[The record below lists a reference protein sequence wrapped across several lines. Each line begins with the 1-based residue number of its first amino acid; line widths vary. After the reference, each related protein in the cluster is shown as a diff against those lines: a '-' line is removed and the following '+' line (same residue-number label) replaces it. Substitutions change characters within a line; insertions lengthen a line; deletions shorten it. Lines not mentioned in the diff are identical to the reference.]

1 MLVTEWVLLAEARR
15 NFGDKWHGVSDVETR
30 YRQREVDLWA
40 NERSRQLLQMRS
52 DVVRHMRRRLWEQG
66 FVEVET
72 PLLHPIA
79 GGATARPFV
88 THHNTFDTDFYLRV
102 APELY
107 LKRLV
112 VGGFDKVFE
121 IGRSFRNEGISPRHN
136 PEFTTLEL
144 YQAYADYND
153 TMVVFEE
160 LVAGLALDVLGT
172 TKLTYGGRDLDL
184 TTPWRRATMSELV
197 AEATGF
203 ALDVRSPRQ
212 ELVKVAT
219 EVGIE
224 VEAGWGPG
232 KILLEIYEKTTE
244 TGLWGPVFVIDY
256 PAEVSPLARRHRDGP
271 DLVERYEP
279 VVAGREL
286 GNGFTELI
294 DPDDQRARFEEQAAK
309 ARAGDDEE
317 SAVVDEDYLRALEY
331 GLPPTSGFGL
341 GVDRLLMLL
350 GDVANIR
357 EVIAFPTLRPDG
369 AERAVPSCRTASS
382 DLLKRRDLSSNL
394 SHGSL
399 TSRPQYWGCRRTV
412 VVRARAHQRVRGGHH
427 VSHSHRRSRSRRCPD
442 LRRRRHRRRVD
453 PHHGFHRDAD
463 GGHCAKL
470 PALQAKVQ
478 KVEAKVSTW
487 VPKAEAREA
496 KAKAAGHTKLADA
509 IANRITRVQ
518 NRESKVNARL
528 AKAQARAAPGGRAAA
543 ERRQLSGER
552 ESGHRRGRPCG
563 GRLAIPGRIRR
574 RRGRHEFR
582 PVDTR

>member
-1 MLVTEWVLLAEARR
+1 MSDPVVRDTPPPEIPYRFERTHETAAVVEAWSSLAPGEESGVTVGVAGRVLLLRDQGKAAFADLRDASGSLQLFARAAVTERYDEFVKLNLGDWIGARGEVVRTRRGELSVMVHQWTLLAEARR
-15 NFGDKWHGVSDVETR
+15 SFGDKWHGVSDIETR

-40 NERSRQLLQMRS
+40 NERSRRLLRMRS

-88 THHNTFDTDFYLRV
+88 THHHTFDTDFYLRV

-121 IGRSFRNEGISPRHN
+121 IGRSFRNEGVSPRHN

-144 YQAYADYND
+144 YQAYADYTD

-160 LVAGLALDVLGT
+160 LVAGLAMDVLGT
-172 TKLTYGGRDLDL
+172 TKLSYGGRDLDL

-203 ALDVRSPRQ
+203 TLDVRTPRA
-212 ELVKVAT
+212 ELAEVAA

-224 VEAGWGPG
+224 VDPAWGPG

-244 TGLWGPVFVIDY
+244 PELWGPVFVVDY

-271 DLVERYEP
+271 ELVERYEP

-294 DPDDQRARFEEQAAK
+294 DPEDQRARFEEQAAK
-309 ARAGDDEE
+309 ARAGDEEE

-341 GVDRLLMLL
+341 GVDRLLMLF
-350 GDVANIR
+350 GDAANIR
-357 EVIAFPTLRPDG
+357 EVIAFPTLRPD
-369 AERAVPSCRTASS
+369 
-382 DLLKRRDLSSNL
+382 
-394 SHGSL
+394 
-399 TSRPQYWGCRRTV
+399 
-412 VVRARAHQRVRGGHH
+412 RG
-427 VSHSHRRSRSRRCPD
+427 
-442 LRRRRHRRRVD
+442 
-453 PHHGFHRDAD
+453 
-463 GGHCAKL
+463 
-470 PALQAKVQ
+470 
-478 KVEAKVSTW
+478 
-487 VPKAEAREA
+487 
-496 KAKAAGHTKLADA
+496 
-509 IANRITRVQ
+509 
-518 NRESKVNARL
+518 
-528 AKAQARAAPGGRAAA
+528 
-543 ERRQLSGER
+543 
-552 ESGHRRGRPCG
+552 
-563 GRLAIPGRIRR
+563 
-574 RRGRHEFR
+574 
-582 PVDTR
+582 

>member
-1 MLVTEWVLLAEARR
+1 MSEPTPPEVPYRFDRTHDTAAVVEAWSSLAPGEESGVTVGVAGRIMLLRDQGKAAFAELRDNSGSIQLFARAAETPRFEEFTKRNLGDWVGVTGEVVRTRRGELSVKVGEWSLLAEARR

-40 NERSRQLLQMRS
+40 NERSRQLLRLRS

-144 YQAYADYND
+144 YQAYADYTD

-160 LVAGLALDVLGT
+160 LVAGLAMDVLGT
-172 TKLTYGGRDLDL
+172 TKLSYGGRELDL
-184 TTPWRRATMSELV
+184 TTPWRRATMSELI

-203 ALDVRSPRQ
+203 TLDVRSPRA
-212 ELVKVAT
+212 ELAKVAA

-224 VEAGWGPG
+224 VDDAWGPG

-244 TGLWGPVFVIDY
+244 PELWGPVFVVDY

-271 DLVERYEP
+271 ELVERYEP

-317 SAVVDEDYLRALEY
+317 SAEVDEDYLRALEY

-357 EVIAFPTLRPDG
+357 EVIAFPTLRPD
-369 AERAVPSCRTASS
+369 
-382 DLLKRRDLSSNL
+382 
-394 SHGSL
+394 
-399 TSRPQYWGCRRTV
+399 
-412 VVRARAHQRVRGGHH
+412 RG
-427 VSHSHRRSRSRRCPD
+427 
-442 LRRRRHRRRVD
+442 
-453 PHHGFHRDAD
+453 
-463 GGHCAKL
+463 
-470 PALQAKVQ
+470 
-478 KVEAKVSTW
+478 
-487 VPKAEAREA
+487 
-496 KAKAAGHTKLADA
+496 
-509 IANRITRVQ
+509 
-518 NRESKVNARL
+518 
-528 AKAQARAAPGGRAAA
+528 
-543 ERRQLSGER
+543 
-552 ESGHRRGRPCG
+552 
-563 GRLAIPGRIRR
+563 
-574 RRGRHEFR
+574 
-582 PVDTR
+582 

>member
-1 MLVTEWVLLAEARR
+1 MSQPNPEIPYRFARTHDTAAVVEAWSSLAPGEESGVTVGVAGRIMLLRDQGKAAFAELRDSAGSVQLFARAAETPRFEEFTKRNLGDWVGITGEVVRTRRGELSVKVDEWVLLAEARR
-15 NFGDKWHGVSDVETR
+15 SFGDKWHGVSDVETR

-40 NERSRQLLQMRS
+40 NERARQLLQLRS
-52 DVVRHMRRRLWEQG
+52 DVVRNMRRRLWERG

-144 YQAYADYND
+144 YQAYADYRD
-153 TMVVFEE
+153 TMEVFEE

-172 TKLTYGGRDLDL
+172 TQLTYGGRDLDL
-184 TTPWRRATMSELV
+184 TTPWRRATMSELI

-203 ALDVRSPRQ
+203 TLDVRSPRA
-212 ELVKVAT
+212 ELARVAG

-224 VEAGWGPG
+224 VDAAWGPG

-244 TGLWGPVFVIDY
+244 PELWGPVFVIDY

-271 DLVERYEP
+271 ELVERYEP

-350 GDVANIR
+350 GDAANIR
-357 EVIAFPTLRPDG
+357 EVIAFPTLRPD
-369 AERAVPSCRTASS
+369 
-382 DLLKRRDLSSNL
+382 
-394 SHGSL
+394 
-399 TSRPQYWGCRRTV
+399 
-412 VVRARAHQRVRGGHH
+412 RG
-427 VSHSHRRSRSRRCPD
+427 
-442 LRRRRHRRRVD
+442 
-453 PHHGFHRDAD
+453 
-463 GGHCAKL
+463 
-470 PALQAKVQ
+470 
-478 KVEAKVSTW
+478 
-487 VPKAEAREA
+487 
-496 KAKAAGHTKLADA
+496 
-509 IANRITRVQ
+509 
-518 NRESKVNARL
+518 
-528 AKAQARAAPGGRAAA
+528 
-543 ERRQLSGER
+543 
-552 ESGHRRGRPCG
+552 
-563 GRLAIPGRIRR
+563 
-574 RRGRHEFR
+574 
-582 PVDTR
+582 